1 MEIESF
7 VLYNIFMNTLS
18 FFPDLLTYS
27 MVGPL
32 FLRLAMVFFVGYLS
46 SQRLKENNVLIAI
59 PTTIVGILLLLGLYT
74 QIASILGIII
84 ISTDYWINKGSVSFN
99 TERKLL
105 YGIVKIILLSLLF
118 TGPGFLAFDLPL

>member
-7 VLYNIFMNTLS
+7 VLYNILMNTLS

-32 FLRLAMVFFVGYLS
+32 LLRLAMVFFVGYLS
-46 SQRLKENNVLIAI
+46 LQRLKENNVLIAI